1 MRTLRFFQH
10 AGTTGIR
17 PFGRPVLEAISTS
30 LGNSMTFVFFIST
43 FILLG
48 AWAVAPFIKSVPVR
62 DEQARA
68 DGTGVREAANTPPR
82 AMSA

>member
-1 MRTLRFFQH
+1 
-10 AGTTGIR
+10 
-17 PFGRPVLEAISTS
+17 
-30 LGNSMTFVFFIST
+30 MTFVFFIST